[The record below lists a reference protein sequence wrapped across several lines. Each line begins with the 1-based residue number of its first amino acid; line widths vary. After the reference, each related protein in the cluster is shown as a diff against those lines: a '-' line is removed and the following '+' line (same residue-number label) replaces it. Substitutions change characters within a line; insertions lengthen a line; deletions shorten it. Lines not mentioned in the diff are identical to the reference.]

1 MWHVISLRDLPLV
14 LENFLN
20 TFNDIIK
27 ASNFNTVLYAEAG
40 KALGGLSPPKP
51 GLGVP
56 QYIHIIIFMET

>member
-1 MWHVISLRDLPLV
+1 M
-14 LENFLN
+14 
-20 TFNDIIK
+20 FNDIIK
-27 ASNFNTVLYAEAG
+27 ASNFNTVLCAEAG